1 MKRHRSLHPLSEHH
15 HHALVQ
21 VLNIR
26 RAEETPETERSAALE
41 RAGHSLLEHW
51 KMTGRKHFREEE
63 EVLLPAFS
71 RHTELSEDSTVMRM
85 LAQHAMIRAGMEQL
99 ETLLSSKQPA
109 DTEVIAIGKLLH
121 DHVRLEEDN
130 LFPRIEAELSEEEL
144 LALGQKF
151 TRLHG
156 VQKE

>member
-1 MKRHRSLHPLSEHH
+1 MKRHKSLHPLSEHH

-21 VLNIR
+21 ALNIR
-26 RAEETPETERSAALE
+26 RAEEAPVVERSAALE
-41 RAGHSLLEHW
+41 KAGHTLLQHW
-51 KMTGRKHFREEE
+51 KVAGRKHFREEE
-63 EVLLPAFS
+63 EILLPALS
-71 RHTELSEDSTVMRM
+71 RHIELNEDSTVMRM

-99 ETLLSSKQPA
+99 EILLSSKQTV

-121 DHVRLEEDN
+121 DHVRLEEDE
-130 LFPRIEAELSEEEL
+130 LFPYIEAELTKDEL
-144 LALGQKF
+144 LALSQKF